1 MTTQDSA
8 ARPLRAVLKARR
20 DSQPPS
26 DTSRGALLM
35 RGRLFTWLATTR
47 SRLEQAGKPVP
58 ETIAAYWAL
67 PGEPEL
73 TPLLYQW
80 VQEEGYRVCLP
91 VVTGDNQP
99 LQFRLWTPDTPMKAG
114 AYGIAEPQGEPA
126 PPPDVVLVPTLGF
139 TRQGDRV
146 GYGKGYYDRT
156 LAAWRASGHPFVSIG
171 VAWAVGDLSA
181 DDYTPQEHDQK
192 LDAVLTDK
200 GWAVPAPI
208 LA

>member
-1 MTTQDSA
+1 MTTQTTA
-8 ARPLRAVLKARR
+8 AQQLRATLKARR
-20 DSQPPS
+20 QNQNAS

-47 SRLEQAGKPVP
+47 TRLQQAGKPTP
-58 ETIAAYWAL
+58 QTIAAYWAL
-67 PGEPEL
+67 PYEPEL

-91 VVTGDNQP
+91 AVTGVNEP
-99 LQFRLWTPDTPMKAG
+99 LQFRFWTPETPMKAG
-114 AYGIAEPQGEPA
+114 AFGIQEPEGELAPA
-126 PPPDVVLVPTLGF
+126 PDVVLVPTLGF

-146 GYGKGYYDRT
+146 GYGKGFYDRT

-171 VAWAVGDLSA
+171 VAWAVGDLSN
-181 DDYTPQEHDQK
+181 DNYTPQAHDQK

-200 GWAVPAPI
+200 GWAVPAPV
-208 LA
+208 LG